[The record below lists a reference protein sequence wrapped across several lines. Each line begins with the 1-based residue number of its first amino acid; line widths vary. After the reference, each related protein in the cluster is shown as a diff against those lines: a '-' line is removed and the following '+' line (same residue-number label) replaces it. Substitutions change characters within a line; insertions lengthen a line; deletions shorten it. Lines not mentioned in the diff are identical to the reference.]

1 MSDQEKLIILKRE
14 LASARRKIVFSIILL
29 WVIIF
34 VSEFYLDLGVM
45 DGYLSFIV
53 AVLLTTPI
61 WYYYKKREKKI
72 LTKIAQLNT

>member
-1 MSDQEKLIILKRE
+1 MSNQEKLLILRKE
-14 LASARRKIVFSIILL
+14 LASARRRIVFSIIFL

-53 AVLLTTPI
+53 AVLLSTPI
-61 WYYYKKREKKI
+61 WYYYKKREKQI
-72 LTKIAQLNT
+72 LSQIAQLSS